1 MDEKTQILTILE
13 SARQSLYR
21 MFADV
26 TEEQARAT
34 PTASALCLGGILKH
48 VAYGETIWIDFV
60 VDGQKTDDLDRYFA
74 SFRMEPGETVT
85 LTKDFVLPA
94 GDPEVTNVGTATGT
108 DVLGTKVSDNDDAF
122 VTIVKAENPPPAPPP
137 TAFTGSDA
145 ARLGLIAGVLLALG
159 LLGIV
164 LGRKRREA

>member
-1 MDEKTQILTILE
+1 MDECRQILTILE

-60 VDGQKTDDLDRYFA
+60 VDGEKTDDLDRYFA

-85 LTKDFVLPA
+85 SLLDGYAAAAKRTEEVITALPDLEA
-94 GDPEVTNVGTATGT
+94 AHKLPEAPWYPPDTAW
-108 DVLGTKVSDNDDAF
+108 S
-122 VTIVKAENPPPAPPP
+122 
-137 TAFTGSDA
+137 
-145 ARLGLIAGVLLALG
+145 AREVLLH
-159 LLGIV
+159 LLHETAQHAGHADIIKES
-164 LGRKRREA
+164 LAAG